1 MRKVT
6 GASLAAAL
14 LVGSVIA
21 VVAIASPGMDAVKV
35 APQAFTEKLNNDKV
49 RVLEY
54 RSKPGDK
61 EAMHSHAGAVLI
73 VVKGGKLRSTTPD
86 GKSKDIE
93 YKAGDV
99 MWRDAITH
107 TGENIGTTE
116 MVGYLIE
123 VK

>member
-6 GASLAAAL
+6 GTSLAAAL

-21 VVAIASPGMDAVKV
+21 VVAIASPGLDPVKV
-35 APQAFTEKLNNDKV
+35 APQAFTERLNNDKV

-54 RSKPGDK
+54 RSKPDDK
-61 EAMHSHAGAVLI
+61 EALHSHAGSILI
-73 VVKGGKLRSTTPD
+73 VVQGGKLRSTTPD

-107 TGENIGTTE
+107 TNENIGATE